1 MPPILLKERS
11 QGNINME
18 FSTILGGWVA
28 AFLTIGIF
36 SYLYKDNPFYKI
48 AEHLY
53 VGISAGYLLSLGFW
67 NQLQPNLFGR
77 LFPAKHYDPDTIT
90 YSIYNG
96 LGFFFSSIFPE
107 GGIDKGH
114 DQHLIYLIPLA
125 LGIMMLLSLIPNLSW
140 MARWGIAYVVGMAA
154 GLRAY
159 GYLNSN
165 VIGQVKG
172 TAVNIF
178 DFSLPVFSLSS
189 PSIFNNIIIIIGT
202 ITGLLYFY
210 FSKEHKGTLGLATKI
225 GINFLMIS
233 FGASFGFAVMGRISL
248 LVGRF
253 SDLITFSGSE
263 YNYATFWVLFG
274 VVGFLGY
281 AAFQD
286 RGNSDIISN
295 NNKDLTFEE
304 E

>member
-1 MPPILLKERS
+1 
-11 QGNINME
+11 ME

-77 LFPAKHYDPDTIT
+77 LFPAKQYDSDTIT

-96 LGFFFSSIFPE
+96 LNFFFSSIFPE

-114 DQHLIYLIPLA
+114 DQHLIYLVPLT
-125 LGIMMLLSLIPNLSW
+125 LGIMMLLSLVPSLSW

-172 TAVNIF
+172 TAANIL
-178 DFSLPVFSLSS
+178 DFSLPIFSLSS
-189 PSIFNNIIIIIGT
+189 SSIFNNLIIITGT

-210 FSKEHKGTLGLATKI
+210 FSKEHKGALGAATKI

-253 SDLITFSGSE
+253 SDLITFSSSD
-263 YNYATFWVLFG
+263 YNYATFWILFG
-274 VVGFLGY
+274 VIGFLGY
-281 AAFQD
+281 AAFNDQ
-286 RGNSDIISN
+286 GKNSDSF
-295 NNKDLTFEE
+295 KSQDLTLEE

>member
-1 MPPILLKERS
+1 
-11 QGNINME
+11 ME
-18 FSTILGGWVA
+18 FSTVLGGWVA

-77 LFPAKHYDPDTIT
+77 LFPAKQYDSDTIT

-96 LGFFFSSIFPE
+96 LSFFFSSIFPE

-114 DQHLIYLIPLA
+114 DQHLIYLVPLT
-125 LGIMMLLSLIPNLSW
+125 LGIMMLLSLVPSLSW

-172 TAVNIF
+172 TAANIL
-178 DFSLPVFSLSS
+178 DFSLPIFSLSS
-189 PSIFNNIIIIIGT
+189 SSIFNNLIIITGT

-210 FSKEHKGTLGLATKI
+210 FSKEHKGALGAATKI

-253 SDLITFSGSE
+253 SDLITFSSSD
-263 YNYATFWVLFG
+263 YNYATFWILFG
-274 VVGFLGY
+274 VIGFLGY
-281 AAFQD
+281 AAFNDQ
-286 RGNSDIISN
+286 GKNSDSF
-295 NNKDLTFEE
+295 KSQDLTLEE

>member
-1 MPPILLKERS
+1 
-11 QGNINME
+11 ME

-28 AFLTIGIF
+28 AFLTIAIF
-36 SYLYKDNPFYKI
+36 SYLYKDNPFYKV
-48 AEHLY
+48 AEHLF

-67 NQLQPNLFGR
+67 TQLQPNLFGR

-90 YSIYNG
+90 YSIYNV
-96 LGFFFSSIFPE
+96 LSFFFSSIFPD

-114 DQHLIYLIPLA
+114 DQHLIYLLPLI
-125 LGIMMLLSLIPNLSW
+125 LGMMMLFSLIPSLNW

-165 VIGQVKG
+165 VIGQIKG

-178 DFSLPVFSLSS
+178 NFDLPIFSLSS
-189 PSIFNNIIIIIGT
+189 PSVFNNLIILVGT
-202 ITGLLYFY
+202 ICGLLYFY
-210 FSKEHKGTLGLATKI
+210 FSKEHKGALGTATKI

-248 LVGRF
+248 LIGRF
-253 SDLITFSGSE
+253 TDLIKFSSSD
-263 YNYATFWVLFG
+263 YNYATFFMLFAI
-274 VVGFLGY
+274 VGLLGY

-286 RGNSDIISN
+286 KNKSVNISMN
-295 NNKDLTFEE
+295 DQDSTFEE

>member
-1 MPPILLKERS
+1 
-11 QGNINME
+11 ME
-18 FSTILGGWVA
+18 FSAILGGWVA

-48 AEHLY
+48 AEHLF

-67 NQLQPNLFGR
+67 TQLQPNLFGR

-90 YSIYNG
+90 YSIYNI
-96 LGFFFSSIFPE
+96 LSFFFSSIFPE

-114 DQHLIYLIPLA
+114 DQHLIYLLPLT
-125 LGIMMLLSLIPNLSW
+125 LGIMMLLSLISNLSW
-140 MARWGIAYVVGMAA
+140 MARWGIAYIVGMAA

-159 GYLNSN
+159 GYLSSN
-165 VIGQVKG
+165 VIGQIKG

-178 DFSLPVFSLSS
+178 DFSLPIFSLSS
-189 PSIFNNIIIIIGT
+189 PSVFNNIIIITGT

-210 FSKEHKGTLGLATKI
+210 FSKEHKGALGKATKI

-248 LVGRF
+248 LIGRF
-253 SDLITFSGSE
+253 TDLIKFSGTD
-263 YNYATFWVLFG
+263 YNFATFWVLFAVIG
-274 VVGFLGY
+274 ILGF
-281 AAFQD
+281 AAYQENDKTKQQD
-286 RGNSDIISN
+286 DIQ
-295 NNKDLTFEE
+295 DYTLEE

>member
-1 MPPILLKERS
+1 
-11 QGNINME
+11 ME

-77 LFPAKHYDPDTIT
+77 LFPAKHYDSDTIT

-96 LGFFFSSIFPE
+96 LSFFFSSIFPE

-114 DQHLIYLIPLA
+114 DQHLIYLVPLA
-125 LGIMMLLSLIPNLSW
+125 LGIMMLLSLVPSLGW

-172 TAVNIF
+172 TAVNIL
-178 DFSLPVFSLSS
+178 DFSLPIFSLSS
-189 PSIFNNIIIIIGT
+189 PSIFNNIIIITGT

-210 FSKEHKGTLGLATKI
+210 FSKEHKGTIGKISKLGVY
-225 GINFLMIS
+225 FLMIK

-248 LVGRF
+248 LIGRF
-253 SDLITFSGSE
+253 EELITYSSSDF
-263 YNYATFWVLFG
+263 NYATPIIFLIM
-274 VVGFLGY
+274 VVTLGY
-281 AAFQD
+281 WSFK
-286 RGNSDIISN
+286 N
-295 NNKDLTFEE
+295 NNSSLTKDDHVN
-304 E
+304 